1 MRGGGTRVIGSQCD
15 VGKSLEEVWDVFTK
29 TLDGYSDIF
38 SRGTRSQK
46 TAQQLGLSRHSEC
59 SPLGGSLRSTP
70 PLDVVHTFHA
80 NFSSI
85 WATPGIGQ
93 NRDPALATIESPV
106 VAPPSSRDTS
116 FMPSTSERVK
126 GTLGVDVFVA
136 VAAAAYDLRQWMWD
150 AIGLGEASSRHCRGM
165 AVALETGRLMNIAL
179 RV

>member
-1 MRGGGTRVIGSQCD
+1 MGGGGGTRVIGSQSD

-38 SRGTRSQK
+38 SRRTRSQK
-46 TAQQLGLSRHSEC
+46 TTQQLGFSRHSER
-59 SPLGGSLRSTP
+59 SPLGRSLRSAPTTP
-70 PLDVVHTFHA
+70 EAVDTFQA

-85 WATPGIGQ
+85 WAIPGIGQ
-93 NRDPALATIESPV
+93 YREPAFATTESPV

-136 VAAAAYDLRQWMWD
+136 VAAAA
-150 AIGLGEASSRHCRGM
+150 
-165 AVALETGRLMNIAL
+165 
-179 RV
+179 